1 MNENTPDTI
10 ENKETPT
17 DIILYLR
24 SLKKDIEN
32 LDDYIVVIFKDEYNK
47 KVGKMEYVKYHNKLQ
62 GEIKILKSY
71 DFKEIEEELNQYRT
85 SKSPIVTIDEYI
97 QKLI

>member
-1 MNENTPDTI
+1 MNKNTPDTMKN
-10 ENKETPT
+10 EETPT
-17 DIILYLR
+17 DMIIYLKG
-24 SLKKDIEN
+24 LKKEIED
-32 LDDYIVVIFKDEYNK
+32 LDDYIIVFFKDEHNNR
-47 KVGKMEYVKYHNKLQ
+47 VGKMEYAKYKSKLQ

-71 DFKEIEEELNQYRT
+71 DFKEIEDELNQYRT

>member
-10 ENKETPT
+10 GNKETPT

-32 LDDYIVVIFKDEYNK
+32 LDDYIIVIFKDEYNNR
-47 KVGKMEYVKYHNKLQ
+47 VGKMEYTKYRSKLQ
-62 GEIKILKSY
+62 GVKNILTSY
-71 DFKEIEEELNQYRT
+71 DFSEVQDELNNYQT
-85 SKSPIVTIDEYI
+85 TKSPIVTIDEYI

>member
-1 MNENTPDTI
+1 MNKNTPSTI
-10 ENKETPT
+10 GNKETPT

-24 SLKKDIEN
+24 SIKKEINE
-32 LDDYIVVIFKDEYNK
+32 LDDNIIVIFKGDDNK
-47 KVGKMEYVKYHNKLQ
+47 KVGKMEYTKYKSKLQ
-62 GEIKILKSY
+62 GEIKILTSY
-71 DFKEIEEELNQYRT
+71 DFKEIEKELNVYRT